1 MRPDR
6 RHLVG
11 ALVGLALVAAALA
24 AFLLL
29 RDDRAG
35 EPSLGAS
42 GIQSRLVLD
51 PRVVLFGDTVTAR
64 IEVVLDKA
72 RIEPASLRV
81 AADFEP
87 WNPVGPPTRVVRD
100 DGETHYA
107 ATQYVLRCLTAPC
120 APGRQSAPRE
130 FGPAQ
135 VTYTTR
141 AGETKSEEVRWPVLL
156 VNSRIVSDD
165 FTRGDE
171 LSRPWRADVVSLPE
185 PSYSLS
191 PSLVLGVLLAGAG
204 LFALGGLVLAYLALP
219 RRRVE
224 EPEPLRPP
232 EPDLTPLERALALL
246 ENGLPSDRADERRQA
261 LERLAK
267 ELAAHDAGLADE
279 ASTLAWAPTPPPV
292 DEARMVAAR
301 VRTLLDERN
310 DDATP

>member
-1 MRPDR
+1 
-6 RHLVG
+6 V
-11 ALVGLALVAAALA
+11 ALAFVALLAAALV

-29 RDDRAG
+29 RGDQAG
-35 EPSLGAS
+35 EPSVGPR
-42 GIQSRLVLD
+42 GIQTRLVLD
-51 PRVVLFGDTVTAR
+51 PRVVLFGDTVAAR
-64 IEVVLDKA
+64 IEVVLDRA
-72 RIEPASLRV
+72 RIDPASLRV

-87 WNPVGPPTRVVRD
+87 WTPVGRPTRVVRD

-120 APGRQSAPRE
+120 APGRQFAPRE
-130 FGPAQ
+130 YGPAQ

-141 AGETKSEEVRWPVLL
+141 AGVTETDEVRWPVLL

-171 LSRPWRADVVSLPE
+171 LSRPWRADLLSLPE
-185 PSYSLS
+185 PSYRLS

-204 LFALGGLVLAYLALP
+204 LFALAGLALLYAALP
-219 RRRVE
+219 RRRVAD
-224 EPEPLRPP
+224 PEPLRAL

-267 ELAAHDAGLADE
+267 ELAAHDAGLADQ

-301 VRTLLDERN
+301 VRTLLEERSE
-310 DDATP
+310 DATP